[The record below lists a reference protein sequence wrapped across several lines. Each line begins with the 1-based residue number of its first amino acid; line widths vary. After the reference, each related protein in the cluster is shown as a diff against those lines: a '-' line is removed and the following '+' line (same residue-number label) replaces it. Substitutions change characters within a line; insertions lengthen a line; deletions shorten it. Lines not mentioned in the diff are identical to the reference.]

1 MPRVGCLCICM
12 LLLKLN
18 FYNCILGNTT
28 LKVKPSPNLD
38 SMVAL
43 RLLSQLLAIFH
54 IKTNVHY
61 H

>member
-1 MPRVGCLCICM
+1 MPRVGRLCICM

-18 FYNCILGNTT
+18 FYNCILSNTT

-43 RLLSQLLAIFH
+43 RLLTKYTMDWKSIGLKAID
-54 IKTNVHY
+54 
-61 H
+61 